1 MALTRTLVRPP
12 LPCFGYV
19 TASWWTCEI
28 RGAHRLAHVF
38 SRPTACAFSSVYRA
52 NTSVA
57 FAGSS
62 AVSLSR
68 TRYALRESSAPSPRV
83 SPPERPKD
91 KTGLDASAKLTRA
104 KLNKRSGDADLSKE
118 KLGPESPLEFQRS
131 WYVEG
136 HIRSRVISSVLIQRY
151 LRANRQRFNPRE
163 GPQSLLGDEGLCSGG
178 TKLNTI
184 FTTTEGATTRDVG
197 METHEGHTEPV
208 LQTQKTPSP
217 SPAFIKENIDILRT
231 MIKEH
236 DQQAKMKAT
245 PRKLAYADSDKEAP
259 VGSLAKGFSDR
270 FSLESSG
277 TSDTHRQTRSTIKSQ
292 KTPSKNKEPIQEGLE
307 GPSLGEKWP
316 LGRQKWSVLPKR
328 TNDTFARH
336 GPEDLKEQ
344 EIGAALGKHEG
355 IWGCTLLIPGKILS
369 PRLPR
374 LLEKSSPWKAGH
386 NTNDCYQLKK
396 QIEEAVAS
404 GKLAH
409 LVKDIRRNNQ
419 RNGNQ
424 GRNDVKVINMIREEG
439 NRKRPFEEGRSVEV
453 RQKSCMST
461 DSENSMSTSGQ
472 DSDDRFF
479 ERNIP
484 PPGGSWKEIQ
494 WRQHEEKMSRIRE
507 QVILR
512 SKGNPERRPT
522 SDTMSLGRTRNKEGT
537 EEVFTISQERPN
549 QYVTMGATL
558 TTNCKQLLADVM
570 RENMERRPIAPEGR
584 LALKEK
590 VFRWLRE
597 GLIRKVLHPEWITNA
612 IPIKLTNGTWKV
624 QIDYSGLNKA
634 CAKFMYPFPEE
645 GENLA
650 SLMGYSYK
658 CFLQLPKEYSQIRM
672 AEEDKEKTGFH
683 TEERYMFHPHAKRI
697 KELRCYTSE
706 DDGKSLNRSKSTE
719 RGNILERNSNKKKK

>member
-1 MALTRTLVRPP
+1 MVDSQPM
-12 LPCFGYV
+12 G
-19 TASWWTCEI
+19 
-28 RGAHRLAHVF
+28 
-38 SRPTACAFSSVYRA
+38 
-52 NTSVA
+52 
-57 FAGSS
+57 
-62 AVSLSR
+62 
-68 TRYALRESSAPSPRV
+68 
-83 SPPERPKD
+83 
-91 KTGLDASAKLTRA
+91 
-104 KLNKRSGDADLSKE
+104 E
-118 KLGPESPLEFQRS
+118 KFQ
-131 WYVEG
+131 
-136 HIRSRVISSVLIQRY
+136 
-151 LRANRQRFNPRE
+151 
-163 GPQSLLGDEGLCSGG
+163 
-178 TKLNTI
+178 
-184 FTTTEGATTRDVG
+184 GATIRDVG

-245 PRKLAYADSDKEAP
+245 PRKLAYTDSDKEAP
-259 VGSLAKGFSDR
+259 VESLAKGFSDR
-270 FSLESSG
+270 FSLESYDI
-277 TSDTHRQTRSTIKSQ
+277 SDTHRQTRSTIKSQ

-307 GPSLGEKWP
+307 DSFEELSQKFLEEFLQQKRYAKDPTEIHGIKRRQNEGLQAFMDQFKSESSHIKGVPPVLHISAFMHGHGHLKLAKKLNDKIPKTVDEMFERVRGPERARNRGGPREARRNMGVYTPYPRK
-316 LGRQKWSVLPKR
+316 
-328 TNDTFARH
+328 DTFTPLTKTPR
-336 GPEDLKEQ
+336 
-344 EIGAALGKHEG
+344 EILAME
-355 IWGCTLLIPGKILS
+355 S
-369 PRLPR
+369 
-374 LLEKSSPWKAGH
+374 
-386 NTNDCYQLKK
+386 LKK

-424 GRNDVKVINMIREEG
+424 GRNGVKVINMIREEG
-439 NRKRPFEEGRSVEV
+439 NRKSPFKERS
-453 RQKSCMST
+453 
-461 DSENSMSTSGQ
+461 
-472 DSDDRFF
+472 
-479 ERNIP
+479 P
-484 PPGGSWKEIQ
+484 GSWKEIQ

-683 TEERYMFHPHAKRI
+683 TEERAYCFTHIPKELKNSAATLQRMMEKVLTDQRGRNVEIYLEEIVVKRKSELDLVQDVQKSLRKLKRVNIKIDPAMSSFGVKEGRKEAEGPVVKKFFGQGEQVEETPDANKWGILNLSRGFQANSTPIPRAWRLYLSKEAI
-697 KELRCYTSE
+697 KEGSGIGIILVE
-706 DDGKSLNRSKSTE
+706 DNHTPATE
-719 RGNILERNSNKKKK
+719 